1 MSYRETVEYYHGNKS
16 LPIYERH
23 AKGYSGEEI
32 AMILCD
38 PAFNEDLICSTHP
51 VLVENNVS
59 FVVDLSKLK
68 NPSDIRADDLG
79 TWKCT
84 GSRVLTFAVKC
95 CEKSCR
101 IVDSS
106 YRGAIVVRVRR
117 QYHVHAT
124 DKAFHRMI
132 ACIENVEKG

>member
-1 MSYRETVEYYHGNKS
+1 VEYYHGNKS

-32 AMILCD
+32 AVILCD
-38 PAFNEDLICSTHP
+38 PTLDKDIICSTHL

-59 FVVDLSKLK
+59 FVVDTSKLK
-68 NPSDIRADDLG
+68 NPNDIRADDLG

-84 GSRVLTFAVKC
+84 GSRVLTFAIKC
-95 CEKSCR
+95 SKKGCHV
-101 IVDSS
+101 IDSS
-106 YRGAIVVRVRR
+106 CLGAIVVRVRR
-117 QYHVHAT
+117 QHYVHAT

-132 ACIENVEKG
+132 ACIESVQKG